1 MGLEDNT
8 VELDTQAGRREGTG
22 SGDCEE
28 APVSV
33 PDSPEYWSTERPLD
47 QEPAPPSPSQ
57 PAARP
62 P

>member
-8 VELDTQAGRREGTG
+8 VELDIQASRREGTG
-22 SGDCEE
+22 SGDSEE

-57 PAARP
+57 PPARP